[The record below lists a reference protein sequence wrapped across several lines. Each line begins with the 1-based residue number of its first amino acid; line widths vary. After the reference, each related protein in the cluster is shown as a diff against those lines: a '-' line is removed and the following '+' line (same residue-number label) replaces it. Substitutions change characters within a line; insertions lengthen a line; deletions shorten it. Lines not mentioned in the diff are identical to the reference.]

1 MKVLDLQ
8 TKQRNIS
15 DLKSKAHG
23 HVQIVNLLP
32 SFTGRKSIYAYIFL
46 KSGVIS
52 LETASAPRLQ
62 TSIAFD
68 HSLSLVKVLAP

>member
-15 DLKSKAHG
+15 DLKSKAPG
-23 HVQIVNLLP
+23 HAQIVKLLP
-32 SFTGRKSIYAYIFL
+32 SFTGRKSIYVYIFL

-52 LETASAPRLQ
+52 LETASA
-62 TSIAFD
+62 A
-68 HSLSLVKVLAP
+68 